1 MENFTN
7 ALYEIIGR
15 RIKELRNKMNLNQ
28 EELALK
34 IGMGR
39 ASISNIELGRHQAP
53 LHVLIK
59 IATAVNA
66 EIHTLL
72 PTKMEVEEFINSNN
86 SNSQFNSILDNA
98 NITESTKE
106 NVKSIIDKI

>member
-7 ALYEIIGR
+7 ALYEVIGR

-39 ASISNIELGRHQAP
+39 ASISNIELGRS
-53 LHVLIK
+53 
-59 IATAVNA
+59 
-66 EIHTLL
+66 L
-72 PTKMEVEEFINSNN
+72 PG
-86 SNSQFNSILDNA
+86 LRR
-98 NITESTKE
+98 
-106 NVKSIIDKI
+106 